1 MEVLEYFSGQGKI
14 YLGKR
19 LPSGLPGPLAWV
31 GDALMEFGFTPNET
45 KFKENWTGQRGDALK
60 LPGETEANLQITF
73 LQFNLDNYKIATR
86 GTSVTQDTDPVVDRV
101 IATSPLAVGDVLLLN
116 AFGVSAVT
124 VKDSTSGTP
133 KVLTA
138 GVNYTLD
145 AKAGQAEII
154 DATTGG
160 PFTGDIKASFTPGP
174 VEFIKMMSG
183 SGDEYWVRFV
193 GINTVPGALYKHVSA
208 DFYRWSPP
216 PSETMSLIQDGQ
228 SRLEAPLA
236 GSLLADPTKQPDDDF
251 GYFGRMAVQS

>member
-73 LQFNLDNYKIATR
+73 LQFNRDNFVIATR
-86 GTSVTQDTDPVVDRV
+86 GAVVTQGVTPVVDRE
-101 IATSPLAVGDVLLLN
+101 ISATLPVVGDVLLLN
-116 AFGVSAVT
+116 AFGVSSVT
-124 VKDSTSGTP
+124 IEDSTSGTP
-133 KVLTA
+133 KTLTPD
-138 GVNYTLD
+138 VNYRLD
-145 AKAGQAEII
+145 AKAGQIEII
-154 DATTGG
+154 DLTSGG
-160 PFTGDIKASFTPGP
+160 PFVGAFKASFTPSA
-174 VEFIKMMSG
+174 VEFVKMMSG

-193 GINTVPGALYKHVSA
+193 GINTVPGALYPHVTA

-236 GSLLADPTKQPDDDF
+236 GSRLADATKTASDDF
-251 GYFGRMAVQS
+251 GFFGRMTVQA

>member
-1 MEVLEYFSGQGKI
+1 MQVLEYFSGQGKI
-14 YLGKR
+14 FLGQR
-19 LPSGLPGPLAWV
+19 LPSGMPGPLTWV

-73 LQFNLDNYKIATR
+73 LQFDAENYKIATR
-86 GTSVTQDTDPVVDRV
+86 GTVVTQDVTPVVDRV
-101 IATSPLAVGDVLLLN
+101 IAAAPPAVGDVLLLN
-116 AFGVSAVT
+116 AFGLSAVT
-124 VKDSTSGTP
+124 IEDSTSGTP
-133 KVLTA
+133 KTLTPD
-138 GVNYTLD
+138 VNYTID
-145 AKAGQAEII
+145 TKAGQIEII
-154 DATTGG
+154 DITTGG
-160 PFTGDIKASFTPGP
+160 PFTGAIKASFTPSA

-193 GINTVPGALYKHVSA
+193 GINTVPGAQFPHVTA

-236 GSLLADPTKQPDDDF
+236 GSLLADATKTADGDF
-251 GYFGRMAVQS
+251 GYFGRMTVQA